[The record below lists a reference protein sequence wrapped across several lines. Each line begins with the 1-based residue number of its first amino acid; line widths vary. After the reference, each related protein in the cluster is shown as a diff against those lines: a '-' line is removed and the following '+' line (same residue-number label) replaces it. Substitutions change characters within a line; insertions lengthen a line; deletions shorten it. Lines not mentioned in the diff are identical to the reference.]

1 MTRRR
6 RGDPVHGWVVIDK
19 DEGPTS
25 AAAVHRIRGLLGAR
39 KAGHAGTLDPLAS
52 GVLPVAF
59 GEATKV
65 VPCLV
70 NCSKSYR
77 FTARF
82 GVGRDTDD
90 AEGRIVAT
98 SDMRPSEEV
107 IRSALPEFCGTILQ
121 RPPLYS
127 AINID
132 GRRSYARARAGESVE
147 LPERQVH
154 VYRFELVDRPDDDH
168 AIFELVCGRGTYV
181 RSLVRDLATRLE
193 TCAHVSQLRR
203 TAVGPFREKD
213 AIRLEKIT
221 ATVYNER
228 RREYLLPIVA
238 ALDDIPALV
247 LTEAE
252 TVRVR
257 NGNAIP
263 ASQDCS
269 DEGGIGNRAERHEA
283 AFLCVGPGNV
293 PVALARRVERE
304 IRPFR
309 VFNL

>member
-1 MTRRR
+1 MSRRR
-6 RGDPVHGWVVIDK
+6 RGDPVHGWAVIDK

-25 AAAVHRIRGLLGAR
+25 AAAVHRVRGLLNAR

-59 GEATKV
+59 GEATKT

-70 NCSKSYR
+70 DCTKSYR

-82 GVGRDTDD
+82 GIGRDTDD

-98 SDMRPSEEV
+98 SDARPGDAA
-107 IRSALPEFCGTILQ
+107 IRSALPEFSGAILQ

-127 AINID
+127 AISID
-132 GRRSYARARAGESVE
+132 GRRSYARARAGESAE
-147 LPERQVH
+147 LPERQVRVH
-154 VYRFELVDRPDDDH
+154 RFELVDRPDDDR
-168 AIFELVCGRGTYV
+168 AVFELVCGRGTYV
-181 RSLVRDLATRLE
+181 RSLVRDLAARLE
-193 TCAHVSQLRR
+193 TCAHVSRLRR

-213 AIRLEKIT
+213 AIRLEKIA
-221 ATVYNER
+221 ATVYSAR
-228 RREYLLPIVA
+228 RREFLLPIAA

-247 LTEAE
+247 LAEAE
-252 TVRVR
+252 AARVR
-257 NGNAIP
+257 NGNAVP
-263 ASQDCS
+263 VPEDLPG
-269 DEGGIGNRAERHEA
+269 EGGAGGRTERHDGTL
-283 AFLCVGPGNV
+283 LCVDRGNV

>member
-6 RGDPVHGWVVIDK
+6 KGDPVHGWVVIDK

-25 AAAVHRIRGLLGAR
+25 AAAVHRIRGLLEAR

-52 GVLPVAF
+52 GVLPVAL
-59 GEATKV
+59 GEATKAV
-65 VPCLV
+65 SCLV
-70 NCSKSYR
+70 DCSKSYR

-98 SDMRPSEEV
+98 SDVRPGDAV
-107 IRSALPEFCGTILQ
+107 IRSVLPEFCGTILQ

-127 AINID
+127 AISID

-147 LPERQVH
+147 LPERQVR
-154 VYRFELVDRPDDDH
+154 VYRFDLVDRPDDDH
-168 AIFELVCGRGTYV
+168 AVFELVCGRGTYV
-181 RSLVRDLATRLE
+181 RSLARDLAARLE
-193 TCAHVSQLRR
+193 TCAHVNRLRR

-213 AIRLEKIT
+213 AVRLEKIA

-238 ALDDIPALV
+238 ALDDIPALI

-252 TVRVR
+252 SARMR
-257 NGNAIP
+257 NGHAVP
-263 ASQDCS
+263 APQDHP
-269 DEGGIGNRAERHEA
+269 DEGGIGERGERHERT
-283 AFLCVGPGNV
+283 FLCIDPGNV
-293 PVALARRVERE
+293 PVALARRVEWE
-304 IRPFR
+304 VRPFR